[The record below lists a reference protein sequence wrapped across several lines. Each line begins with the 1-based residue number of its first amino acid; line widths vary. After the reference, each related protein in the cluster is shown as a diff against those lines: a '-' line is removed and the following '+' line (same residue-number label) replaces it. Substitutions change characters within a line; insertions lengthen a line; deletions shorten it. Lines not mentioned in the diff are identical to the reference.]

1 MSEPR
6 PLFDAPRQAS
16 RLAPYWEGLRNHE
29 LRLPRCSTCDRWQ
42 WYPRGS
48 CSDCPGA
55 DFVWEKLSPFGTV
68 FTVTQV
74 NRPLLPGI
82 AEAYLTGLVV
92 MDDAPSCR
100 IPARF
105 DLSGGEIIIGG
116 RVRLVFSGEGEA
128 SYPYFVMESGS

>member
-6 PLFDAPRQAS
+6 PLFDAPKQAS
-16 RLAPYWEGLRNHE
+16 WLAPYWEGLRIHE
-29 LRLPRCSTCDRWQ
+29 LRLPRCSSCGQWQ
-42 WYPRGS
+42 WYPRNGGP
-48 CSDCPGA
+48 DCRGA
-55 DFVWEKLSPFGTV
+55 TFLWEKLSPFGTV
-68 FTVTQV
+68 FTVTRV
-74 NRPLLPGI
+74 NRPLLPEI
-82 AEAYLTGLVV
+82 SEPYLTGLVI

-116 RVRLVFSGEGEA
+116 RVRLVFSGQGEA